1 MKKLFILLTVIFL
14 STLYVFSQEEVI
26 NPDTLIIKEKFI
38 SSDTLI
44 TDPKYNVAVSV
55 DEHGDTVYL
64 NDFYSKATEFIKNYD
79 GAEDLLRLVNKHRE
93 LYPDSKYE
101 SYNIDDCFRYAML
114 HKDFSDIVNG
124 KTNFDSDVFSINML
138 GTLTY
143 NIHYMDLISPYSIDT
158 DFLKKFKF
166 NIVYKYTVYNYYYYN
181 ILQELDSY
189 DPDETD
195 INKIEVTGVIGLTL
209 QQKYYNEI
217 FLYIIKNTIL
227 FFLSKAYISYIDNY
241 TKNPFAY
248 NDIKYNYTIYLKI
261 SHRINYADK
270 SNMIPYCVISIN

>member
-79 GAEDLLRLVNKHRE
+79 GAGDLLRLVNKHRE

-166 NIVYKYTVYNYYYYN
+166 NIAYKYTVYNYGYYN
-181 ILQELDSY
+181 YMNTLESNY
-189 DPDETD
+189 DETD
-195 INKIEVTGVIGLTL
+195 INKIEACGLAKLVI
-209 QQKYYNEI
+209 QQKYYNEL
-217 FLYIIKNTIL
+217 FLYVIKNTIL
-227 FFLSKAYISYIDNY
+227 YFLSQAYISYIDNY
-241 TKNPFAY
+241 MKNPFAY
-248 NDIKYNYTIYLKI
+248 NDIKYNYTIYLNL
-261 SHRINYADK
+261 SHKMDYADK
-270 SNMIPYCVISIN
+270 SNIIRYCIVTVN